1 MTPTRTLA
9 LGCVHIPQLMTH
21 PAIETT
27 LLTLQ
32 LYYKPLGI
40 LQRVTNSQQVHISS
54 HDGFFCLFFLFVFF
68 CFRPQTFFSGKFSPE
83 TQNG

>member
-54 HDGFFCLFFLFVFF
+54 HDGFIF

>member
-54 HDGFFCLFFLFVFF
+54 HDGFFF